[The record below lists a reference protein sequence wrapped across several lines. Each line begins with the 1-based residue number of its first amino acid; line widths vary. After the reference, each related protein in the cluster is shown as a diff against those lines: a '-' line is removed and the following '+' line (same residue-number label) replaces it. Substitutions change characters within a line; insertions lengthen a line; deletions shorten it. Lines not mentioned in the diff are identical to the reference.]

1 MIERRTR
8 NRRAGLALGWILVIL
23 YLLPFAWMVSS
34 SLKSTAEIFSLPPT
48 WVPTSPRLDNYAEA
62 TTAIPFWRYF
72 ANSVLVATVATTG
85 TVVSCSLVA
94 YGFARLRARGLRIL
108 FPVVLGTIMLPSV
121 VTLVPQYL
129 LFRSLGWVGTYLPLI
144 VPSWLGAGLSGAFSI
159 FLLRQFFLTI
169 SPEQDEAARVEGAG
183 SLRILLRVILPQAK
197 PALAVVAV
205 FDFIA
210 HWNDLLT
217 PLIYLNRSEL
227 FTLPQG
233 LASFRDIYTTQWNL
247 LMAGSV
253 LAVLPVLV
261 LMLLA
266 QRLLDRGIVIGRS

>member
-1 MIERRTR
+1 M
-8 NRRAGLALGWILVIL
+8 
-23 YLLPFAWMVSS
+23 
-34 SLKSTAEIFSLPPT
+34 
-48 WVPTSPRLDNYAEA
+48 WVPADPRFANYTEA

-72 ANSVLVATVATTG
+72 ANSVLVATLATVG

-94 YGFARLRARGLRIL
+94 YGFARLRAAGLRVL
-108 FPVVLGTIMLPSV
+108 FGVVLATIMLPSV

-169 SPEQDEAARVEGAG
+169 PYEQDEAARVEGAS
-183 SLRILLRVILPQAK
+183 SLRILVRVVLPQAR
-197 PALAVVAV
+197 PAVAVVAV
-205 FDFIA
+205 FDFLA
-210 HWNDLLT
+210 HWNDLIT
-217 PLIYLNRSEL
+217 PLIYLNRAEL

-233 LASFRDIYTTQWNL
+233 LASFRDVYSTQWNL

-253 LAVLPVLV
+253 LAVLPVLA
-261 LMLLA
+261 LTLAA
-266 QRLLDRGIVIGRS
+266 QRLLDRGIVVGRG